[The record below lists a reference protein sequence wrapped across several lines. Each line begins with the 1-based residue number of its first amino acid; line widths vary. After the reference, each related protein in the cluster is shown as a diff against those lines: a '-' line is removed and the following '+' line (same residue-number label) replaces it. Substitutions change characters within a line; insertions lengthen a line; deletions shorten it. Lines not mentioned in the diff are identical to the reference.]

1 MQRSIR
7 ALVLLLILTGGVGC
21 ESNCERVIR
30 EFLAESCRRDRADSS
45 DPVSLSKNCPAHPDY
60 ELIRLKGVI
69 TCESGEHWE
78 R

>member
-1 MQRSIR
+1 MRRWPNAI
-7 ALVLLLILTGGVGC
+7 LLIALLAGASGC

-30 EFLAESCRRDRADSS
+30 QFLQESCRRDISS
-45 DPVSLSKNCPAHPDY
+45 DAASVTQSKNCPAHPDY
-60 ELIRLKGVI
+60 EIIRLKGVI

>member
-1 MQRSIR
+1 MQRSIKT
-7 ALVLLLILTGGVGC
+7 LVLLLILAGSVGC

-30 EFLAESCRRDRADSS
+30 EFLTESCRRDQAASS
-45 DPVSLSKNCPAHPDY
+45 GPASLSKNCPAHADY